1 VGGFCVWGFCGS
13 MANDVH
19 SLLRS
24 SCILDLMRFAFAAAC
39 IDNDALPQATLGCL
53 VWFGYQF
60 GMGLG
65 SRCGLGLSLRKRL
78 SRQPQRRRGV
88 LRF

>member
-1 VGGFCVWGFCGS
+1 

-65 SRCGLGLSLRKRL
+65 WD
-78 SRQPQRRRGV
+78 V
-88 LRF
+88 D